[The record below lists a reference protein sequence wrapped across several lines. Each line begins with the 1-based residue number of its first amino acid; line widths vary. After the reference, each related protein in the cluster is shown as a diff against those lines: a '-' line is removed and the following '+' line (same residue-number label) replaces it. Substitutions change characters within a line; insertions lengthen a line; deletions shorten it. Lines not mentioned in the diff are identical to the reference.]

1 MSLSDEQHGVLK
13 GMIAGA
19 VITLVVIVGAI
30 FIPVSS
36 LPPYAFAGQRI
47 AFALKMDVVI
57 ALWLAVSV
65 GLLARHRFFT
75 PEDIDGS
82 GLTPGTGKAHILQAN
97 LQNTLEQSVLAV
109 LTHLMWAVVMPLD
122 AISVI
127 RAAVILFL
135 LGRMFFLRGY
145 GRGASSRALGF
156 TLTFYPSILMLLIIA
171 GTLIFGRV
179 L

>member
-1 MSLSDEQHGVLK
+1 MSLTDKQHAVLK

-19 VITLVVIVGAI
+19 VITVVVIVGAI
-30 FIPVSS
+30 FIPVD
-36 LPPYAFAGQRI
+36 LPPYAFMGQRI
-47 AFALKMDVVI
+47 AYALKMDVLI

-109 LTHLMWAVVMPLD
+109 LTHVIWAVVMPLA

-127 RAAVILFL
+127 RAAVLLFL
-135 LGRMFFLRGY
+135 LGRLFFLRGY
-145 GRGASSRALGF
+145 GRGAQSRALGF
-156 TLTFYPSILMLLIIA
+156 TLTFYPSILMLLMIA